1 MSQRA
6 HITGDVQYREGDGAN
21 STIPLGPCEVHQ
33 TELDATISWT
43 EGESPGS
50 AAIPIADFHLLPGDT
65 PHKEAIAPSVSTPRR
80 CLKGSIC

>member
-6 HITGDVQYREGDGAN
+6 QITGDVQYREGDGAN

-50 AAIPIADFHLLPGDT
+50 AAIPIADFRRYVASR
-65 PHKEAIAPSVSTPRR
+65 AIRLEPARAA
-80 CLKGSIC
+80 